1 MKITVA
7 KPFNFSHGPETKHYA
22 AGEHDV
28 TQAVADH
35 AERNGFLVS
44 ASPAAPELEAGA
56 GRVAP
61 AVESPTVDAKKK

>member
-7 KPFNFSHGPETKHYA
+7 KPFNFAHGPETKHYA

-35 AERNGFLVS
+35 AARHGFLEP
-44 ASPAAPELEAGA
+44 ASPAAAELEADA
-56 GRVAP
+56 GRAVP
-61 AVESPTVDAKKK
+61 AVESSTQDAKKK